1 MTDPW
6 EWYIQ
11 LHLVDLYGKLVGI
24 DMPYVETMGND
35 LTHTASGLQVLRGK
49 LIS

>member
-11 LHLVDLYGKLVGI
+11 LHLVDFYGKLADI
-24 DMPYVETMGND
+24 DMPYI
-35 LTHTASGLQVLRGK
+35 SWK
-49 LIS
+49 LWAMT